1 MVNVGSYFA
10 EDVRQNLK
18 RSFVCLGNL
27 QVLAMAGAPVQGLS
41 VAYVV
46 ARHCEVPMV
55 FARGWTAFA
64 RTCKVE
70 DGALE
75 DNYFARN

>member
-1 MVNVGSYFA
+1 M
-10 EDVRQNLK
+10 
-18 RSFVCLGNL
+18 
-27 QVLAMAGAPVQGLS
+27 LAMAGAPVQGLS